1 MRAKPVNADEQY
13 RLIMECRASGL
24 TDYQWC
30 IEHGIKPGTFY
41 NWVKRLRQKGCDSIP
56 SAVKSRAPV
65 RQEIVKIDLQKPSGS
80 ILEIGKRK
88 INQRIEKILQFL
100 YTVIRTANILIYIVP
115 EQSAMTFLFQ
125 GANSARAVSVILV
138 LGRRSSR

>member
-65 RQEIVKIDLQKPSGS
+65 RQEIVKIDLQKPSRS
-80 ILEIGKRK
+80 ILEI
-88 INQRIEKILQFL
+88 E
-100 YTVIRTANILIYIVP
+100 AP
-115 EQSAMTFLFQ
+115 SEP
-125 GANSARAVSVILV
+125 VS
-138 LGRRSSR
+138 RSSSMLSELPVLELSMAGMTIRIPQGTDIVFLEHLLMLLRRTLC